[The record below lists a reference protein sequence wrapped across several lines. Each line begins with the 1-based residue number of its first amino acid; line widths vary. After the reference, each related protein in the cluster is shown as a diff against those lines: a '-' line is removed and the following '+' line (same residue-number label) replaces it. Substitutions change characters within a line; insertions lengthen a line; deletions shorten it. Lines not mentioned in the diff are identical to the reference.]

1 MIKLHD
7 HLLPISLLILI
18 HNKVNVN
25 FKNTDII
32 KLYWNIKAWK
42 WIFLWLVASTITK
55 HLNSLKVAS
64 TGNKMEFSQADSA
77 SAISFHKFS
86 VLHGSYFTES
96 VLISFEIFCF
106 PSSDISLI
114 FHLYS
119 TLLCNNKHMCK
130 TMFKCTFYTSFFFFK
145 YHNQKLQ
152 FKYLSC
158 ENIYNIHDYMTSD
171 ILNYLLEN
179 WTDKK
184 LVMLQLCF
192 LNRIF
197 QFYYSLM
204 ILNIWYENKL
214 Y

>member
-1 MIKLHD
+1 MHN
-7 HLLPISLLILI
+7 HFLPISLLILI

-64 TGNKMEFSQADSA
+64 TGNKMEFSQAGSA

-86 VLHGSYFTES
+86 CTPRKLFHRKFSNFFWIFFLLLTSLWFFISILHSYVTTNICAKQCSNVLF
-96 VLISFEIFCF
+96 
-106 PSSDISLI
+106 
-114 FHLYS
+114 
-119 TLLCNNKHMCK
+119 TLL
-130 TMFKCTFYTSFFFFK
+130 YFK

-152 FKYLSC
+152 FKYFSWKL
-158 ENIYNIHDYMTSD
+158 ITVWKYLQHTWLYD
-171 ILNYLLEN
+171 ILNYLSEN

-184 LVMLQLCF
+184 LIMLQLCF
-192 LNRIF
+192 FKQNI
-197 QFYYSLM
+197 S
-204 ILNIWYENKL
+204 ILLFSYDT
-214 Y
+214 